1 MHDENSENSDGNS
14 GQGRMGEENDWGNA
28 TACSRERRETVVH
41 ALHHAVE
48 GFRRDVVVVL
58 S

>member
-1 MHDENSENSDGNS
+1 MPDENSENSDGNS
-14 GQGRMGEENDWGNA
+14 EQGRVGEENDWGNA
-28 TACSRERRETVVH
+28 APRSRERRETVVH

-58 S
+58 G